1 MSAGVDVFAPAT
13 AVADAVLYEGYVLYP
28 YRASDAKNRVRW
40 QWGVLVPP
48 DYAEHDP
55 SERSWCRTDCIV
67 EGDDTRLRIRVRFL
81 QVQRRTVQ
89 ARTAEGYADVPSL
102 DVGDVTYLPWDEA
115 IEHDLD
121 FDVSVADCLARP
133 YEAPFSVPGGT
144 WSEDLRDDAG
154 AVVGR
159 LVRDRSMLRGVLGVD
174 ARRLPGPYGVVRLRV
189 HVTNTTECPGCAVR
203 EDALRGS
210 LVAAHLL
217 FAADTAFVS
226 VLDPPE
232 WAKPYVEECE
242 SVGTF
247 PVLAGEPGS
256 RRLVLSSPIILYDHP
271 AVAPESAASFMD
283 ATEIDELLSLRTL
296 TLTEREKREARGTD
310 PRAAALIDHVED
322 MPAELMDR
330 LHGAVRYL
338 GVQPRRVQ
346 PEPPPDVSAPDAP
359 WWDPE
364 TDAAVSPETDAVA
377 VGGVL
382 VRKGSRVLLRPGRK
396 RADAQDMFLTDR
408 PATVAAVLCD
418 VDGDVHLAVSLD
430 DDPDAAEI
438 QQAHGR
444 YLYFAPDEVEPVE
457 VGA

>member
-1 MSAGVDVFAPAT
+1 MSGEPDVFAPAV
-13 AVADAVLYEGYVLYP
+13 AVADAVLYEGYMLYP

-55 SERSWCRTDCIV
+55 SERVWCRTDCLV
-67 EGDDTRLRIRVRFL
+67 EGDDATLRIRVRFL
-81 QVQRRTVQ
+81 QVQRRGVEV
-89 ARTAEGYADVPSL
+89 RDADGFRPVSSL
-102 DVGDVTYLPWDEA
+102 DVGDTTYLPWDEA
-115 IEHDLD
+115 VQHDLD
-121 FDVSVADCLARP
+121 FELSVAECLVRP
-133 YEAPFSVPGGT
+133 YDSPFAVPGGIET
-144 WSEDLRDDAG
+144 EDIRG
-154 AVVGR
+154 ADGHVAGR
-159 LVRDRSMLRGVLGVD
+159 LVRDRAPLRGLLGVT

-189 HVTNTTECPGCAVR
+189 HVTNTTERPGCADR

-217 FAADTAFVS
+217 LATDTAFVS

-232 WAKPYVEECE
+232 WAKPYVDECE

-271 AVAPESAASFMD
+271 SVAPESTASFMD

-338 GVQPRRVQ
+338 GVQPRRVR
-346 PEPPPDVSAPDAP
+346 PEPPPAEPAPDVP
-359 WWDPE
+359 WWDPDA
-364 TDAAVSPETDAVA
+364 DAAVAPETDAVTIA
-377 VGGVL
+377 GVA
-382 VRKGSRVLLRPGRK
+382 VRKGSRVRLRPGRK
-396 RADAQDMFLTDR
+396 RADAQDMFLAGR
-408 PATVAAVLCD
+408 PATVAAVLSD
-418 VDGDVHLAVSLD
+418 VDGEHHLAVSLD
-430 DDPDAAEI
+430 DDPDAAEL

-444 YLYFAPDEVEPVE
+444 FLYFSPDEVEPVE
-457 VGA
+457 VP

>member
-1 MSAGVDVFAPAT
+1 MSPAVDVFTPAE

-55 SERSWCRTDCIV
+55 SERSWSRTDCLV
-67 EGDDTRLRIRVRFL
+67 EGDDTELRIRVRFL

-89 ARTAEGYADVPSL
+89 APAGEGYADVPSL
-102 DVGDVTYLPWDEA
+102 DVGDATYLPWDEA
-115 IEHDLD
+115 VQHDLD
-121 FDVSVADCLARP
+121 FDVSVAACLTRP
-133 YEAPFSVPGGT
+133 YDAPFSVPGGRET
-144 WSEDLRDDAG
+144 EDLRDANG
-154 AVVGR
+154 TVVGR
-159 LVRDRSMLRGVLGVD
+159 LVRDRLPLQGLLGVD
-174 ARRLPGPYGVVRLRV
+174 ARRLPGPFGVVRLRV
-189 HVTNTTECPGCAVR
+189 HLTNTTGRPGCVVR
-203 EDALRGS
+203 EDALPGS
-210 LVAAHLL
+210 LVAAHLML
-217 FAADTAFVS
+217 AADTAFVS

-232 WAKPYVEECE
+232 WAKPYVQECE

-247 PVLAGEPGS
+247 PVLAGEPGT

-271 AVAPESAASFMD
+271 SVAPESAANFMD

-296 TLTEREKREARGTD
+296 TLTDREKREARGTD

-338 GVQPRRVQ
+338 GVRPRRVQ
-346 PEPPPDVSAPDAP
+346 PEPPPDVSRPDAP
-359 WWDPE
+359 WWDPAA
-364 TDAAVSPETDAVA
+364 DAAVSPETDAVM
-377 VGGVL
+377 VGDAL
-382 VRKGSRVLLRPGRK
+382 VRKGSRVRLRPGRK

-408 PATVAAVLCD
+408 SATVAAVLCD

-430 DDPDAAEI
+430 DDPDAAEV

-444 YLYFAPDEVEPVE
+444 YLYFAPDEVAPME
-457 VGA
+457 AT